1 VATSKEL
8 TPRRKGAE
16 NAEMDAFRR
25 LSILCASP
33 LREFFALSGRQIMIS
48 GTLHSSAQGQLSI
61 GAHMLRLLILACSV
75 FCAHVLL
82 GAEPEAILL
91 WPNGAPGSEG
101 KTTPEV
107 IELTSSGER
116 NVTQIH
122 KPSLTPYLPAA
133 GKGNGAAI
141 VIAPGGGHSKL
152 CVDHEGHNLAR
163 WLAERGTAAFV
174 LKYRLAREK
183 DSTYTLEK
191 DAVGDMQRAI
201 RLVRSRAKEWNIEA
215 NKVGALGF
223 SAGGELAFMAAMQD
237 GNGDAQA
244 ADEIDRQNA
253 RPDFQC
259 LIYPGK
265 SSRIEVT
272 KDMPQAFIVCG
283 YGDRQDIAHGMAEVY
298 LKFKDAGVPAELHI
312 YAAAGHGFGVRDS
325 NRGAVSHWPNRLDE
339 WLADKVVK
347 SPRS

>member
-1 VATSKEL
+1 MLRFSLATL
-8 TPRRKGAE
+8 AL
-16 NAEMDAFRR
+16 F
-25 LSILCASP
+25 CASV
-33 LREFFALSGRQIMIS
+33 
-48 GTLHSSAQGQLSI
+48 I
-61 GAHMLRLLILACSV
+61 GA
-75 FCAHVLL
+75 
-82 GAEPEAILL
+82 AEPQAILL

-101 KTTPEV
+101 KTAEEAVEV
-107 IELTSSGER
+107 TRSGER
-116 NVTQIH
+116 NITQIH

-133 GKGNGAAI
+133 GNANGVAI

-174 LKYRLAREK
+174 LKYRLSREK
-183 DSTYTLEK
+183 DSTYTLEGH
-191 DAVGDMQRAI
+191 AVSDMQRAI
-201 RLVRSRAKEWNIEA
+201 RLVRSRAKEWNVDPK
-215 NKVGALGF
+215 KVGALGF
-223 SAGGELAFMAAMQD
+223 SAGGELAFMAAMQ
-237 GNGDAQA
+237 NGKGVSGGV
-244 ADEIDRQNA
+244 DEIDKQNA

-265 SSRIEVT
+265 SSRIAVD

-325 NRGAVSHWPNRLDE
+325 TPGAVARWPARLEE
-339 WLADKVVK
+339 WLADKIA
-347 SPRS
+347 SRSVTP

>member
-1 VATSKEL
+1 
-8 TPRRKGAE
+8 
-16 NAEMDAFRR
+16 
-25 LSILCASP
+25 
-33 LREFFALSGRQIMIS
+33 
-48 GTLHSSAQGQLSI
+48 
-61 GAHMLRLLILACSV
+61 MLRFSLASV
-75 FCAHVLL
+75 ALVFIQVAS
-82 GAEPEAILL
+82 AAQPEAILL
-91 WPNGAPGSEG
+91 WQNGAPGSEG
-101 KTTPEV
+101 KIAEEV
-107 IELTSSGER
+107 IELTNNGER
-116 NVTQIH
+116 IVTQIH
-122 KPSLTPYLPAA
+122 KPSLTPYLPAGA
-133 GKGNGAAI
+133 KGNGVAI

-174 LKYRLAREK
+174 LKYRLSREK
-183 DSTYTLEK
+183 DSTYTLER

-201 RLVRSRAKEWNIEA
+201 RLVRSRAKEWNIDPK
-215 NKVGALGF
+215 KVGALGF

-237 GNGDAQA
+237 GNRDSAA
-244 ADEIDRQNA
+244 ADEIDNQNA

-265 SSRIEVT
+265 SSRIAVT

-325 NRGAVSHWPNRLDE
+325 TNGAVAHWPARLDE
-339 WLADKVVK
+339 WLADKVIK
-347 SPRS
+347 APRRLQ

>member
-1 VATSKEL
+1 
-8 TPRRKGAE
+8 
-16 NAEMDAFRR
+16 
-25 LSILCASP
+25 
-33 LREFFALSGRQIMIS
+33 
-48 GTLHSSAQGQLSI
+48 
-61 GAHMLRLLILACSV
+61 MLRLSLAS
-75 FCAHVLL
+75 LL
-82 GAEPEAILL
+82 FLCTQVIDAAEPQAILL
-91 WPNGAPGSEG
+91 WPSGAPGSEG
-101 KTTPEV
+101 KTAEEVVEKTP
-107 IELTSSGER
+107 SGER

-133 GKGNGAAI
+133 GKANGAAI

-152 CVDHEGHNLAR
+152 CIDHEGHNLAR

-174 LKYRLAREK
+174 LKYRLSREK
-183 DSTYTLEK
+183 DSTYTLEGH
-191 DAVGDMQRAI
+191 AVGDMQRAI
-201 RLVRSRAKEWNIEA
+201 RLVRSRAKEWNIDPT
-215 NKVGALGF
+215 KVGALGF

-237 GNGDAQA
+237 GKGSSAA
-244 ADEIDRQNA
+244 ADEIDKQNA

-265 SSRIEVT
+265 SSRIAMA

-325 NRGAVSHWPNRLDE
+325 TPGAVAHWPARLDE

-347 SPRS
+347 KPRSL

>member
-1 VATSKEL
+1 
-8 TPRRKGAE
+8 
-16 NAEMDAFRR
+16 
-25 LSILCASP
+25 
-33 LREFFALSGRQIMIS
+33 
-48 GTLHSSAQGQLSI
+48 
-61 GAHMLRLLILACSV
+61 MLRLLLSIVALLATN
-75 FCAHVLL
+75 VLL
-82 GAEPEAILL
+82 AAEPEAILL

-101 KTTPEV
+101 KTAPEV

-163 WLAERGTAAFV
+163 WLAENGTAAFV
-174 LKYRLAREK
+174 LKYRLSREK
-183 DSTYTLEK
+183 DSTYSLEGH
-191 DAVGDMQRAI
+191 AVGDMQRAI
-201 RLVRSRAKEWNIEA
+201 RLVRSRAKEWNIDP
-215 NKVGALGF
+215 KKIGALGF

-237 GNGDAQA
+237 GNSEANATD
-244 ADEIDRQNA
+244 DIDKQNA

-272 KDMPQAFIVCG
+272 KGMPQAFIVCG

-325 NRGAVSHWPNRLDE
+325 TRGAVSHWPDRLNE

-347 SPRS
+347 FPRS